1 MTLSAPP
8 SSAELWAPPPRFI
21 TPRNPELRTLGPAV
35 ARTAA
40 ALGKPLLPWQRMAAD
55 VGGEVDDRGLLV
67 HPLVLVTVQ
76 RQSGKT
82 TLDLAQSVQRCLGAE
97 RRKIWHTAQ
106 TGQDARKKWRELA
119 DDVMTSP
126 LRELVDGR
134 PRSSNGAESLVF
146 VNGSNLRPHPPTR
159 DALHGEQSDLN
170 NVDEAWVF
178 DELQGADLFQAITP
192 TQTTRPGAQTWLWS
206 TRGDRGS
213 VWFHGLIEAIR
224 AGAIPGA
231 VLIDFGIPDDADPTD
246 LELVLRY
253 HAGAHAYPG
262 QTPLVTIESLQRA
275 QATLSPGEFA
285 RAFGNRATGAGER
298 VIPLEAWNNAATTD
312 DVPAGRPAYG
322 VAVAGDGSAGAIA
335 AAVLDEHGV
344 PWVEVLEHRPGRS
357 WLVDAVA
364 GLADAGHGVAIDRR
378 GPAAPVAD
386 QLELAATDSRG
397 RTGGSLTLLPVN
409 LTDYAAGCQ
418 DIFDRITD
426 PGAPR
431 IRLREHEALDLA
443 ADVAGRRP
451 LTDGGWVWS
460 RTKSTGDVSALEAAT
475 LAAWALLR
483 NPVPEAAPYVVFA

>member
-1 MTLSAPP
+1 MTLSAER
-8 SSAELWAPPPRFI
+8 SSAPVADLDGRRADLWIPPPRFI
-21 TPRNPELRTLGPAV
+21 TPRNPELRTLGGAV
-35 ARTAA
+35 AKTAR
-40 ALGKPLLPWQRMAAD
+40 ALGKPLLPWQRVAAD
-55 VGGEVDDRGLLV
+55 VGGEVDDRGVLV

-82 TLDLAQSVQRCLGAE
+82 TLDLAQSVQRCLGGP

-126 LRELVDGR
+126 LRQVVDGR

-159 DALHGEQSDLN
+159 DALHGEQSDMN

-192 TQTTRPGAQTWLWS
+192 TQTTRPGAQTWVWS

-231 VLIDFGIPDDADPTD
+231 VLIDFGIPDDLDPTD
-246 LELVLRY
+246 LPGVLRY

-262 QTPLVTIESLQRA
+262 QRPLVTIESLQRA

-298 VIPLEAWNNAATTD
+298 VIPMEAWEAART
-312 DVPAGRPAYG
+312 VAVLPAGRPAYG
-322 VAVAGDGSAGAIA
+322 VAVAGDGSAGAIV
-335 AAVLDEHGV
+335 AAVLDAAGR
-344 PWVEVLEHRPGRS
+344 PWVEVVQHRPGRS
-357 WLVDAVA
+357 WLVEAVRD
-364 GLADAGHGVAIDRR
+364 LHDAGQGVAIDRR

-386 QLELAATDSRG
+386 QLELAG
-397 RTGGSLTLLPVN
+397 VTLLP
-409 LTDYAAGCQ
+409 LGGTDYAAACQ
-418 DIFDRITD
+418 DVYDRLLA
-426 PGAPR
+426 PAPR
-431 IRLREHEALDLA
+431 LIHRADEALELA
-443 ADVAGRRP
+443 ADVAARR
-451 LTDGGWVWS
+451 TIGDGGWIWS
-460 RTKSTGDVSALEAAT
+460 RAKSTGDVSPLEAAT
-475 LAAWALLR
+475 LAAWAVLR
-483 NPVPEAAPYVVFA
+483 NPPAAVAPFILFG